1 MRAGV
6 ETVLKRFARGER
18 GTQMIEFAIA
28 LPFLL
33 LFFAGTVELGRLF
46 YTYTTLAKA
55 TVVGARYASTKQTVA
70 ADDPNV
76 RNMVVCGNPAGC
88 GVSDLP
94 PPVVPGFTAADVHV
108 TAPAGAPVKYVTVT
122 VTYEYHPAVFDLA
135 LMTGKSSLSLDVT
148 LAPGTTMR
156 YMK

>member
-1 MRAGV
+1 MRAWIKREV
-6 ETVLKRFARGER
+6 ERFARCER

-70 ADDPNV
+70 AGDPNV
-76 RNMVVCGNPAGC
+76 QNMVVCGNPGGC
-88 GVSDLP
+88 GGAGQP
-94 PPVVPGFTAADVHV
+94 PSVVAGLGPGNV
-108 TAPAGAPVKYVTVT
+108 TVTEPAGVPVKYVTVS
-122 VTYEYHPAVFDLA
+122 VSYDYHPVVFDLA
-135 LMTGKSSLSLDVT
+135 SMTGSRALSLDVT
-148 LAPGTTMR
+148 LTPGTTMR

>member
-1 MRAGV
+1 MRARFIS
-6 ETVLKRFARGER
+6 VLKGFARCER
-18 GTQMIEFAIA
+18 GTQMLEFAIA

-70 ADDPNV
+70 ADDANV
-76 RNMVVCGNPAGC
+76 RNMVVCGNPGAC
-88 GVSDLP
+88 GGSEA
-94 PPVVPGFTAADVHV
+94 PPVAGGLAAGNVHV
-108 TAPAGAPVKYVTVT
+108 TAPAGAPVKYVTVS
-122 VTYEYHPAVFDLA
+122 VSYDYHPVVFDLA
-135 LMTGKSSLSLDVT
+135 GMTGSQLLSLDVT
-148 LAPGTTMR
+148 LTPATTMR